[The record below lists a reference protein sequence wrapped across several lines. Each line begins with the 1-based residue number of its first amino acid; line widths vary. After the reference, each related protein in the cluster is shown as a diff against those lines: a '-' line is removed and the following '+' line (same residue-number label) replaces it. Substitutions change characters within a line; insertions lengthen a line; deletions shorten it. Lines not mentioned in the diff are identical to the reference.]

1 MCVQSILSTYWLAYI
16 GYSACEFGVLASL
29 NYELFYFGGH
39 TQEGIP
45 VCQPS
50 FYDIVTPETLSHILR
65 SDTDGQIPLMEERW
79 RNVKEA
85 GDVIKEVSK

>member
-1 MCVQSILSTYWLAYI
+1 M
-16 GYSACEFGVLASL
+16 
-29 NYELFYFGGH
+29 
-39 TQEGIP
+39 P

-50 FYDIVTPETLSHILR
+50 FYDIVTPEILSHILR

-85 GDVIKEVSK
+85 GDVIKEVSKRPHDVHQ